1 MSTFVVWLVVIWGT
15 FNLKNAASQKNMHAH
30 EDLGGGG
37 AADFTKAAPH
47 IEDSTEPRGAAAIDP
62 ESRNPLSSSGYYYY

>member
-15 FNLKNAASQKNMHAH
+15 FEPEKCRQPKKHMHAH

-37 AADFTKAAPH
+37 TADFTKAAPH
-47 IEDSTEPRGAAAIDP
+47 IEDSTEPRGA
-62 ESRNPLSSSGYYYY
+62 RCH